1 MSASCLTCTH
11 IPYIISSHCLSDGNT
26 LPHYLLLLPVCLPAR
41 YDPEL
46 YLRWLQWGAHSPVMR
61 THPLPDPRVE
71 RRAWGYALPISVSK
85 AVTSPLN

>member
-1 MSASCLTCTH
+1 
-11 IPYIISSHCLSDGNT
+11 
-26 LPHYLLLLPVCLPAR
+26 
-41 YDPEL
+41 
-46 YLRWLQWGAHSPVMR
+46 MR